1 MLDVRRQSGERSA
14 GVLRGRRRDTLL
26 RARER
31 ECFAT
36 DADPRECA
44 TSYSFYPKAIK
55 LKLSSGDR
63 FDPRDF
69 SVTEKRHSMRRAAR
83 ARGPRRDVVKTA
95 AEYGTFLA
103 ERFQL
108 ETGNDRL
115 RNRTP
120 HQYTDT
126 PSSQLLFVLR
136 LPNLEAPRR
145 RLRRVRRRHRVQLR
159 RCAVPRD
166 DVEAHA
172 AGERQ
177 RRRALQRVQRV
188 N

>member
-1 MLDVRRQSGERSA
+1 MHGPMLDVRRQSGERSA

-69 SVTEKRHSMRRAAR
+69 SVTDRSHTQ
-83 ARGPRRDVVKTA
+83 GHVQG
-95 AEYGTFLA
+95 GTPLRPPPTRYAFSGA
-103 ERFQL
+103 FPTQ
-108 ETGNDRL
+108 TGNDRL

-126 PSSQLLFVLR
+126 PSSQLLSYFAFPTPALGGDQLLDAR
-136 LPNLEAPRR
+136 D
-145 RLRRVRRRHRVQLR
+145 RVQLR

-177 RRRALQRVQRV
+177 RRRALHRVQRV